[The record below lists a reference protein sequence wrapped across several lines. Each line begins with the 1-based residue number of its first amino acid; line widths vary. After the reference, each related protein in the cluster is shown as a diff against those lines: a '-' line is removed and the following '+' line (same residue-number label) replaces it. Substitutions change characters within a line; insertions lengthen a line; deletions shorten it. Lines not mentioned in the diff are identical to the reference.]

1 MFVKISVIKKFNLIK
16 NLIIVFIL
24 GISSGLPLVITGSIL
39 KALLFDYNI
48 DFKTI
53 GVLGLVTTPYSFKF
67 LWSPL
72 IDYLK
77 IPFLSRQLGHRKSWI
92 LVSQVF
98 LITLIILFGK
108 INPQTNMLWFAI
120 CGFFLAFFSATQ
132 DICIDAYRIKILNKN
147 EQGLG
152 ASSTIYG
159 YRVGM
164 IISSVGGLYLA
175 EIYSWKFALFI
186 MGIVILLTTFA
197 TIIASKTEEENLENK
212 KQPSLAEYFY
222 KPIMMFIKTKDCY
235 LILIMVALY
244 KLSDAYLGAMTTP
257 FVMDVGY
264 SKIEIANAMKT
275 LGQIGTLAGVAVG
288 GWLVLK
294 LKPGINLFF
303 AEILAMLS
311 NLPFILINI
320 LPKNLYLLAIING
333 FENFTSS
340 ISNIALVAYISS
352 LSKNKYAATYYA
364 VLTSITAIGR
374 TIVSSSSGFLV
385 ESVGW
390 NNFFVISSLL
400 SFPSLI
406 CIYLLFFRKKIN
418 E

>member
-1 MFVKISVIKKFNLIK
+1 MFKNFNLIK
-16 NLIIVFIL
+16 NLVTIFIL
-24 GISSGLPLVITGSIL
+24 GISSGLPIVITASIL

-48 DFKTI
+48 DLKTI

-77 IPFLSRQLGHRKSWI
+77 IPFLNKCLGHRKSWI
-92 LVSQVF
+92 LVSQIF
-98 LITLIILFGK
+98 LIILIILIGQ
-108 INPQTNMLWFAI
+108 INPETDMLWFAT
-120 CGFFLAFFSATQ
+120 CAFFLTFFSATQ
-132 DICIDAYRIKILNKN
+132 DICVDAYRIKILSKS

-152 ASSTIYG
+152 ASSVIYG
-159 YRVGM
+159 YRIGM
-164 IISSVGGLYLA
+164 IISGVGGFYIA
-175 EIYSWKFALFI
+175 EMFGWQASLFT

-197 TIIASKTEEENLENK
+197 TIIASKAEEENLEGEK
-212 KQPSLAEYFY
+212 SSLGEFFY
-222 KPIMMFIKTKDCY
+222 KPLKMFLKTQNCY
-235 LILIMVALY
+235 LILVLVALY
-244 KLSDAYLGAMTTP
+244 KLSDAYLGAMTMP
-257 FVMDVGY
+257 FLMDIGY
-264 SKIEIANAMKT
+264 SKIDIANAVKS
-275 LGQIGTLAGVAVG
+275 LDQVGTLTGVVIG

-320 LPKNLYLLAIING
+320 LPKNLYLLAVING

-340 ISNIALVAYISS
+340 ISNIAIVAYISN

-364 VLTSITAIGR
+364 ILSSITAIGR

-418 E
+418 GQA